1 MLVLLS
7 LGLEGFFLVCLRTL
21 ENATFMCCSTV
32 VRWKYMQD
40 EPSNTELE
48 GKAYSFRVRCCNS
61 AGVGEPSEATGNV
74 TVGDKLGELHRATYI
89 ITYV

>member
-32 VRWKYMQD
+32 VRWKYLQD
-40 EPSNTELE
+40 EPSNTE
-48 GKAYSFRVRCCNS
+48 S
-61 AGVGEPSEATGNV
+61 GVPTASSCHQTKTTTSVFGTNYNDHKRACVYVFTRGGRKNLF
-74 TVGDKLGELHRATYI
+74 TFEL
-89 ITYV
+89 